1 MVWMTVDVDLEDISD
16 DDIKQE
22 YLRRDLGGENEVAEQ
37 AKQLVQYIR
46 CNEISIDGK
55 FSDDLIEF
63 IHDLANKVIV

>member
-1 MVWMTVDVDLEDISD
+1 MVWLSVDVDLADIPD
-16 DDIKQE
+16 DDIEQE
-22 YLRRDLGGENEVAEQ
+22 YLNRNLGGENEVAEQ
-37 AKQLVQYIR
+37 AKKFVQHIR